1 MTTTTA
7 APTYKDQPEFKAAQK
22 LIAEMDADGAIVRF
36 QGACLPASEI
46 IQAILYSRGVKSRML
61 ECTALV
67 VNSPSNGSAVHFIG
81 FDSLVPLRPE
91 EVDTHM
97 VVLVECEKPFV
108 IDASIGTKM
117 GNPRYVVMAP
127 LTTTDPDIIAEASFK
142 GATVTYRV
150 RKNIRYFNVHQK
162 TLFERLEA
170 ERKVQSDIG
179 ALFSIVKL
187 IGAITGVNMLLNLTL
202 ITLKFLFP

>member
-1 MTTTTA
+1 MTTQTPNTF
-7 APTYKDQPEFKAAQK
+7 TEQPEYKATKK

-46 IQAILYSRGVKSRML
+46 IQAILHSRGVRSRIL

-67 VNSPSNGSAVHFIG
+67 ANGPGNGNSVHFVG
-81 FDSLVPLRPE
+81 FDSLVPLQPN

-97 VVLVECEKPFV
+97 VVLVEAAQPFIV
-108 IDASIGTKM
+108 DASIGTKM
-117 GNPRYVVMAP
+117 GNARYVVVAP
-127 LTTTDPDIIAEASFK
+127 LSSTDPDIIAEAAFK

-170 ERKVQSDIG
+170 ERKVQSDIS
-179 ALFSIVKL
+179 ALYTIVKIAVGL
-187 IGAITGVNMLLNLTL
+187 GAFNMVLNMILVS
-202 ITLKFLFP
+202 LKFMFP